1 MKSLLTATTLA
12 LLCAWTTPARAAD
25 DALLQRMSLCQ
36 DSWLDWKDDEARV
49 KRYVTEVE
57 SRFTHGARGAGLTP
71 KAPTRAFGLPVAQ
84 LFPQN
89 VGMALGFSVMVDADF
104 AQTRRAL
111 EGRLGRTMTCENSE
125 EGRGCELRIGP
136 KKTVVLM
143 SDGDAKAGQT
153 PKQTLLGC
161 YYYYER

>member
-12 LLCAWTTPARAAD
+12 LLCAWTAPAGAAD
-25 DALLQRMSLCQ
+25 DALLQRMGLCQ

-49 KRYVTEVE
+49 KRYVAEVE
-57 SRFTHGARGAGLTP
+57 SRFTHSARGTSLTP
-71 KAPTRAFGLPVAQ
+71 KAPTQAFGLPVAQ
-84 LFPQN
+84 VFPQN
-89 VGMALGFSVMVDADF
+89 VGMALGFSVMVNADF
-104 AQTRRAL
+104 AQARRAL
-111 EGRLGRTMTCENSE
+111 EGQLGRTMKCQSSDGESA
-125 EGRGCELRIGP
+125 CELKIGE

-143 SDGDAKAGQT
+143 SEENGKARQT